1 MSDKLNKNLQSILK
15 EGKDPKEEEVTPKET
30 STEKPAEIT
39 IGLEVWS
46 EESINN
52 SIAAADLP
60 DEEKEE
66 IKEKVL
72 SLGSS
77 IREALEGIDW
87 KSKEIEE
94 MPKFWYEGTDGWVAL
109 GQGDISKLEEYANEL
124 IDWAGGDSTEEEEE
138 SKEELTENKRRAYYE
153 GEQYFG
159 PNRKIALLEEAGTDF
174 NHTDFEVLDNNL
186 LADFAF
192 SKGYDFVTRK
202 NTIDRLI
209 ESGKVSK
216 KDITLFLEACGK
228 NRVNEALEDNMD
240 ELGSNWA
247 PEIDFKMENG
257 ALVLDSE
264 TTEYALLNDMEG
276 EVWEEYL
283 RAMEEK
289 GLTVEYDTENDQ
301 FKVYSNIP
309 DQFEEEEGE
318 RFPLED
324 EDKTIVEGIVRSK
337 KYTLVEC
344 RGALKSSLKEN
355 IMEVIVEKDNNK
367 TLIKYDDAAITKPW
381 KIGQFEFSL
390 LHEALDNI
398 RLPFNK
404 LQKERDEQQKS
415 VSKKMM
421 IIEKTQRDYAT
432 HSKNLPLSEKERRE
446 LRSKEISDRF
456 ISLEGKQ
463 TLNENASKD
472 LLDELGSLIKE

>member
-15 EGKDPKEEEVTPKET
+15 EGKEPKEEEVTSKVA

-52 SIAAADLP
+52 SIAAANLP

-87 KSKEIEE
+87 KVEDIEE

-124 IDWAGGDSTEEEEE
+124 IDWAGGEKTEEEEE
-138 SKEELTENKRRAYYE
+138 SEEVLTENRRRAFYE

-159 PNRKIALLEEAGTDF
+159 PNRKIALLEETGTDF
-174 NHTDFEVLDNNL
+174 NHKDFDVLDNNL

-209 ESGKVSK
+209 ESGKVCK
-216 KDITLFLEACGK
+216 TDITLFLEGCGK
-228 NRVNEALEDNMD
+228 RNMNEALEDNIED
-240 ELGSNWA
+240 LGGDWA

-276 EVWEEYL
+276 EIWEEYL
-283 RAMEEK
+283 KAMAEK

-301 FKVYSNIP
+301 FRVYSNIP

-398 RLPFNK
+398 RLPFGK

-415 VSKKMM
+415 TSKKML
-421 IIEKTQRDYAT
+421 IIEKTQRDYAA

-446 LRSKEISDRF
+446 LRSEEISNKF

-463 TLNENASKD
+463 VLTENATKD